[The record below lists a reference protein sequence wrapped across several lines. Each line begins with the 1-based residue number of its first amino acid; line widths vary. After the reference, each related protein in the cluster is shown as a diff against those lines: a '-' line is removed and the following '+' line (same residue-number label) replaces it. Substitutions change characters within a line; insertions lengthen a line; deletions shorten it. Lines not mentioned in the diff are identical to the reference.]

1 MPSFWGADQGQALV
15 GRRPKP
21 SGPVSSLFT
30 QPPNSIQ
37 ASLDQLSSCQHLP
50 TPDVEPSQHQVSS
63 LPSYRLL
70 PQPQLLI
77 FRRFQYHRR
86 SVGRPLALDR
96 QPGLQPVSAGAVAS
110 RSASS
115 PLLRLSTPPSSLP
128 LPVFTR
134 LIAAPATQFTSPVT
148 CTHLPRHFLP
158 SSASDTP
165 PSPMASPPAPAMP
178 SSNVPSSPQSPHIPS
193 ESKPCKTECIS
204 CALEAANASTLPV
217 PSLSSPPARLTPRPF
232 HHDLPPEAMTL
243 WRWDLKNAFLGM
255 HVPGGEPPLL
265 WVECLDGHL
274 MNESLNK
281 WKTVM
286 EKKPWTPSRR
296 REMSRMALN
305 QAQEILYYNE
315 RLHEGGPARGLL
327 PTIRLLSLEDYSD
340 TRLCASQD
348 GLIASS
354 KVMRECGYRIV
365 RESEIEDVTY
375 FAYT

>member
-1 MPSFWGADQGQALV
+1 
-15 GRRPKP
+15 
-21 SGPVSSLFT
+21 
-30 QPPNSIQ
+30 
-37 ASLDQLSSCQHLP
+37 
-50 TPDVEPSQHQVSS
+50 
-63 LPSYRLL
+63 
-70 PQPQLLI
+70 
-77 FRRFQYHRR
+77 
-86 SVGRPLALDR
+86 
-96 QPGLQPVSAGAVAS
+96 
-110 RSASS
+110 
-115 PLLRLSTPPSSLP
+115 
-128 LPVFTR
+128 
-134 LIAAPATQFTSPVT
+134 
-148 CTHLPRHFLP
+148 
-158 SSASDTP
+158 
-165 PSPMASPPAPAMP
+165 
-178 SSNVPSSPQSPHIPS
+178 
-193 ESKPCKTECIS
+193 
-204 CALEAANASTLPV
+204 
-217 PSLSSPPARLTPRPF
+217 
-232 HHDLPPEAMTL
+232 MTL